1 MSNWTVYIYKLD
13 RRTKTGQ
20 RIFSTTVWKD
30 RDEASM
36 QREVEELYAH
46 HYPRTQFHIQ
56 FAQVA

>member
-46 HYPRTQFHIQ
+46 HYPRTLFHIQ